1 MGEYAAEPQDR
12 TAAEAKFSSEQL
24 ETGSTPQICCQPA
37 SRFKNE
43 TTFSLITSF
52 LQFRYLNFFLVGHPV
67 VRFARQENG
76 RKYLQSSA
84 ISKCPLFFWSPR
96 GQGLCFN
103 CKQIFWFECQ
113 TISIIVYAGG
123 GCAVP
128 TRQQYT
134 SKSLCQLS
142 KKFLDGK
149 VIITLASIRM
159 PPSWCQNI
167 RFSLIAMNDGAFI
180 KCKGTLGCECKPIQE
195 ITIVNENLQ
204 CQTTWSHIICY
215 EAWLLTLRNILLNC
229 TTLCST
235 VPCSSLRSQFELCL
249 WV

>member
-1 MGEYAAEPQDR
+1 MLKLECEIYNGTGWESTRLSRRIELQLKPNLAA
-12 TAAEAKFSSEQL
+12 SSWKPGQL
-24 ETGSTPQICCQPA
+24 LRFAVSQPA
-37 SRFKNE
+37 FKNE

-84 ISKCPLFFWSPR
+84 ISKCPLSFGRLEVKGFALTVNKYFDLNVRLFLS
-96 GQGLCFN
+96 
-103 CKQIFWFECQ
+103 
-113 TISIIVYAGG
+113 IVYAGG

-149 VIITLASIRM
+149 VIITLASMRM
-159 PPSWCQNI
+159 SPSWCQNI
-167 RFSLIAMNDGAFI
+167 HLSLIAMMG
-180 KCKGTLGCECKPIQE
+180 L
-195 ITIVNENLQ
+195 
-204 CQTTWSHIICY
+204 S
-215 EAWLLTLRNILLNC
+215 
-229 TTLCST
+229 
-235 VPCSSLRSQFELCL
+235 
-249 WV
+249 

>member
-84 ISKCPLFFWSPR
+84 ISKCPLSFGRLEVKGFALTVNKYFDLNVRLFLS
-96 GQGLCFN
+96 L
-103 CKQIFWFECQ
+103 
-113 TISIIVYAGG
+113 SML
-123 GCAVP
+123 AVVVP
-128 TRQQYT
+128 YQQ
-134 SKSLCQLS
+134 
-142 KKFLDGK
+142 D
-149 VIITLASIRM
+149 
-159 PPSWCQNI
+159 N
-167 RFSLIAMNDGAFI
+167 
-180 KCKGTLGCECKPIQE
+180 
-195 ITIVNENLQ
+195 
-204 CQTTWSHIICY
+204 
-215 EAWLLTLRNILLNC
+215 NILPNPFVSYLK
-229 TTLCST
+229 
-235 VPCSSLRSQFELCL
+235 SS
-249 WV
+249 WMGK